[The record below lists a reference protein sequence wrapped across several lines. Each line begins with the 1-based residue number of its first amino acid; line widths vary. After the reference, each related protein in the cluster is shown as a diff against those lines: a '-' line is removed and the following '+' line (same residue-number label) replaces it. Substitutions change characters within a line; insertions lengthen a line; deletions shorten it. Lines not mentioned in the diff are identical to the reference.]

1 MAHGFLTRL
10 PKDERPTLTLDIS
23 DSPEVKGGK
32 GTLQNFEAYM
42 IGFAIP
48 KGAKNEE
55 LAKEFIKFTLKK
67 EYQEMIADKAQNI
80 AARKDVK
87 LPAVLADVEPYL
99 RNATEFHME
108 YDGVQAKLPEWFTS
122 VFYGLDDK
130 LLFGTITPNEFIR
143 QIKQQT
149 INYWQKKK

>member
-1 MAHGFLTRL
+1 
-10 PKDERPTLTLDIS
+10 
-23 DSPEVKGGK
+23 
-32 GTLQNFEAYM
+32 
-42 IGFAIP
+42 
-48 KGAKNEE
+48 
-55 LAKEFIKFTLKK
+55 
-67 EYQEMIADKAQNI
+67 
-80 AARKDVK
+80 
-87 LPAVLADVEPYL
+87 
-99 RNATEFHME
+99 ME